1 MSLKNSTGKM
11 AFVAVIMVIGLGFLA
26 ALTWVWLA
34 EDVEAAR
41 PWLLEKSNAQDR
53 HPVWIR
59 QPRAEIL
66 VDSGRLDAQGEPIM
80 VSCATCHDT
89 RDPVVA
95 TNDATHLDQFHQG
108 LRYDH
113 GKLSCLSCHHADDYN
128 RLKLSDGRAIDFSA
142 SMKLCAQCHGP
153 QHRDY
158 QNGSHGGMTGYW
170 DLSRG
175 PRQRNSCIDCHDP
188 HHPAYP
194 KVLPVF
200 PPQPLN
206 SHSPAHHE

>member
-1 MSLKNSTGKM
+1 M
-11 AFVAVIMVIGLGFLA
+11 AFVSVIMVIGLGFLA
-26 ALTWVWLA
+26 ALTWVWFA

-41 PWLLEKSNAQDR
+41 PWLAEKSDSDTR
-53 HPVWIR
+53 HPVCIR

-66 VDSGRLDAQGEPIM
+66 VDSGRVDAQGQSIM

-95 TNDATHLDQFHQG
+95 TNDAAHLDQFHQG

-128 RLKLSDGRAIDFSA
+128 RLKLSDGRALDYSN

-175 PRQRNSCIDCHDP
+175 PRERNNCIDCHDP

-206 SHSPAHHE
+206 PNSPGHHE